1 MKKIKKKLKAILF
14 LIILGL
20 AVLIATG
27 CSDYENILNGNIL
40 NTINDVINTANSI
53 NDTEENTVNHTADNT
68 NTQILSYDLN
78 NIPEYNGEIY
88 VILNNN
94 IPDFNQEHF
103 TTKCFESYSELDELK
118 RCGVAFANLGKETMP
133 KDGEERQSIS
143 EVKPSGWMNKKY
155 SSEIVEGEYIYNR
168 SHLIA
173 YMLSAENA
181 NEKNLI
187 TGTRYFNAEGMLP
200 FETLVMEYLKGN
212 PTKHVLYR
220 VTPMYE
226 GDNLVATGVQMEAQ
240 SVEDNGKGICFN
252 IFVYNV
258 QPGITI
264 DYKTGYS
271 ELTE

>member
-14 LIILGL
+14 LIILGA

-40 NTINDVINTANSI
+40 NTINDVINTAN
-53 NDTEENTVNHTADNT
+53 NTASKTANNTANNT
-68 NTQILSYDLN
+68 NRNATSYDLN
-78 NIPEYNGEIY
+78 NIPAYNGEIY

-94 IPDFNQEHF
+94 IPDFNQEDF
-103 TTKCFESYSELDELK
+103 TTKSFEKYSELDSLK

-133 KDGEERQSIS
+133 KEGEERQSIS
-143 EVKPSGWMNKKY
+143 EVKPSGWKNKKY
-155 SSEIVEGEYIYNR
+155 SSSLVEGEYIYNR
-168 SHLIA
+168 CHLIA
-173 YMLSAENA
+173 YALSAENV

-187 TGTRYFNAEGMLP
+187 TGTRYFNTEGMLP
-200 FETLVMEYLKGN
+200 FETLVMEYLREN

-226 GDNLVATGVQMEAQ
+226 GNNLVATGVQMEAQ
-240 SVEDNGKGICFN
+240 SVEDNGKEICFN
-252 IFVYNV
+252 VFIYNV